1 MNLNLPLLSLAIL
14 TGATGCVSQKIP
26 LIEDKSKT
34 STKVRFVSPHE
45 TGWINL
51 YPETDCNNGA
61 LVVFDSPVDNFIEPL
76 RGNTPKRV
84 GMIDSP
90 DPSSWEAAEFSF
102 KGGQTINI
110 AATPF
115 PGRCLGGISFPTEP
129 GLQYEV
135 VFISNTLSGCRF
147 LVSKLTLLNNS
158 PHRQPVQ
165 EVGPLICE

>member
-1 MNLNLPLLSLAIL
+1 MNRNLSVLFLAIL
-14 TGATGCVSQKIP
+14 TGATGCVSQNIP
-26 LIEDKSKT
+26 LIEDKSET
-34 STKVRFVSPHE
+34 STKVRFVSPRE

-61 LVVFDSPVDNFIEPL
+61 LVVFDNPADNFIEQL
-76 RGNTPKRV
+76 RRHTPKRV

-90 DPSSWEAAEFSF
+90 DSSSWEAAEFSF

-129 GLQYEV
+129 SSQYEV
-135 VFISNTLSGCRF
+135 VFISNTLSGCKF
-147 LVSKLTLLNNS
+147 QVSKLTLLNNS
-158 PHRQPVQ
+158 PHREPVQ
-165 EVGPLICE
+165 GIGPLICE